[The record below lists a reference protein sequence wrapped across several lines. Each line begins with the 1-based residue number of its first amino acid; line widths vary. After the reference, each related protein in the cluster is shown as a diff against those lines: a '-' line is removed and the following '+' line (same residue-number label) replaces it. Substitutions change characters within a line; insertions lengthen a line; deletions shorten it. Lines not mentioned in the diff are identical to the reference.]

1 MYVTISSYRS
11 ACSHNLARKVLLS
24 RSVVILIQDIEMG
37 NYQKGEDGI
46 YSEEQSCAG
55 QAELEVDSVGS
66 EEEGQVRWVNVA
78 QDDG

>member
-1 MYVTISSYRS
+1 
-11 ACSHNLARKVLLS
+11 
-24 RSVVILIQDIEMG
+24 MG